1 MLDIDNNKPLSISI
15 NTTITFYEE
24 TPKRDTFGSNSVGYE
39 IYYNTQN
46 GIMYVSEIGSFGD
59 RTLIKRFQDRR
70 DRGITIDEMLE
81 NIQEIKNMT
90 YKEFKEKILQT

>member
-1 MLDIDNNKPLSISI
+1 MNIDNNKPVNIII

-24 TPKRDTFGSNSVGYE
+24 EPKRDTFGSNEVGYE
-39 IYYNTQN
+39 LYYNAKN
-46 GIMYVSEIGSFGD
+46 GTLQVLELGSFGD

-70 DRGITIDEMLE
+70 GRGITVNEMLE

-90 YKEFKEKILQT
+90 YKEFKEKILQKE